1 MRRTTVGLH
10 LLTALAIAT
19 PNAVVLAQGTQAN
32 AVDDRWTREELEN
45 LLAPI
50 ALYPDPILAQV
61 LVAATYPDQVLAAQA
76 HLRAFGSDNIDAMP
90 WEISVKAVAHYQPV
104 LNLLAEGE
112 DWMTALGQAYATQPV
127 DVMNAVQSLRQM
139 ANAQGNL
146 QSGAQQ
152 HVIVEREVIRIE
164 PAEPRVVYVPI
175 YDPAVVYF
183 RPIYVAHAHPA
194 YWSWGVGYPVGAW
207 LTYDF
212 DWWGHRV
219 YYHGWHVAGPR
230 WVVMSRPWIVMNPI
244 YIAPRHTVVVVN
256 RNVVNR
262 RWSAAPVRRYSQI
275 HRNVTFERH
284 DRWNTRRDVGR
295 GWGSVPADRGRAV
308 PDRSVANGGNR
319 GGNNTPSAGGGNRGG
334 NNTPSA
340 GGGNRGGNGTPS
352 AGNNGNNGNNGRRV
366 GPPDDDQRG
375 TGGRRVGPREDVPG
389 QRVTP
394 LPSGGT
400 TRIARNDTPAT
411 PATTRQ
417 ASDNG
422 QTTRSSNGT
431 WNPRS
436 STPSASA
443 PRASTPQTS
452 TPRASSPQASTPRAD
467 NGSWNARPT
476 SARTSTSS
484 TPSGAS
490 APRASGSP
498 PRASTP
504 SSSPAPRASTP
515 SSSPAPRA
523 SAPSSGSAPRAS
535 APRSSGGSNSAPR
548 ASAPRSSGGGSS
560 APRASAPRSSSGGGG
575 AARGSSGSGG
585 SSGRGRGN

>member
-1 MRRTTVGLH
+1 MRRSTVGLH

-19 PNAVVLAQGTQAN
+19 PSAVVAAQGTQAS

-76 HLRAFGSDNIDAMP
+76 HVRAFGVDEIDAMP
-90 WEISVKAVAHYQPV
+90 WEISVKAVARYEPV
-104 LNLLAEGE
+104 LNLMAEGE

-146 QSGAQQ
+146 QTTAQQ
-152 HVIVEREVIRIE
+152 QVIVEREVIRIE
-164 PAEPRVVYVPI
+164 PAEPRVVYVPV

-194 YWSWGVGYPVGAW
+194 YWSWGLGYPVGVW

-212 DWWGHRV
+212 DWWGHRI

-256 RNVVNR
+256 RNVVHR

-284 DRWNTRRDVGR
+284 DRWGGRRDVGR

-308 PDRSVANGGNR
+308 PERDAPGNRGGVANGGGRNNGGGAANGGGR
-319 GGNNTPSAGGGNRGG
+319 GNGGGN
-334 NNTPSA
+334 A
-340 GGGNRGGNGTPS
+340 G
-352 AGNNGNNGNNGRRV
+352 GNNGRRV
-366 GPPDDDQRG
+366 GPPSDDQRG
-375 TGGRRVGPREDVPG
+375 GGGRRVGPRDDVPN

-394 LPSGGT
+394 LPSGGA
-400 TRIARNDTPAT
+400 TRVARNDAAAT
-411 PATTRQ
+411 PTPTRAATP
-417 ASDNG
+417 SG

-436 STPSASA
+436 TGERAAADRAATPRANAAPRAASPQSSASRGNDGSWNARPAPQASAPSTPRASTSA
-443 PRASTPQTS
+443 PRAST
-452 TPRASSPQASTPRAD
+452 
-467 NGSWNARPT
+467 
-476 SARTSTSS
+476 
-484 TPSGAS
+484 S
-490 APRASGSP
+490 APRAN
-498 PRASTP
+498 T
-504 SSSPAPRASTP
+504 
-515 SSSPAPRA
+515 PRA
-523 SAPSSGSAPRAS
+523 SAPSSSSAPRASAPRASSGSAPRAAAPRSSGGGGSAPRAS
-535 APRSSGGSNSAPR
+535 APR
-548 ASAPRSSGGGSS
+548 
-560 APRASAPRSSSGGGG
+560 SSGGGG

-585 SSGRGRGN
+585 RGRPN